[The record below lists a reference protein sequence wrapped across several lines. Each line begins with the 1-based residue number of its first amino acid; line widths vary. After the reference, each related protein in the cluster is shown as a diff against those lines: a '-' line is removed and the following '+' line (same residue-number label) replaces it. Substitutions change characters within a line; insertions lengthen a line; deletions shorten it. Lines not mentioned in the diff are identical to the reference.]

1 MCVRVCVF
9 YCRHDQVS
17 VTDMN
22 VHQSGFK
29 TIPSFMV
36 TRPTTDS
43 LLRLVQA
50 SATSGLQNNMF
61 RDDDLSARSGHC
73 FKDRRTESV
82 PASVST
88 ALETVGGNRSQT
100 HVVCAEPQ
108 RNFQDKN
115 ESCMPFHP
123 KGQTPR
129 VCSRRVCSRRKRSMQ
144 EVSLNC
150 NTCQKLQ
157 VTYSIPEASTGPQHG
172 NTFANLV
179 QKHSQARRAKHE

>member
-1 MCVRVCVF
+1 MCVF

-29 TIPSFMV
+29 TIPSSMV

-50 SATSGLQNNMF
+50 SATSGLQNNTF

-82 PASVST
+82 PASVSV
-88 ALETVGGNRSQT
+88 ALDTVGDNRSQT

-115 ESCMPFHP
+115 ESCMYFHP
-123 KGQTPR
+123 KDQTPR
-129 VCSRRVCSRRKRSMQ
+129 VWSRRKRSMQ
-144 EVSLNC
+144 DVSLNC

-157 VTYSIPEASTGPQHG
+157 VTDSIPEASAGP
-172 NTFANLV
+172 
-179 QKHSQARRAKHE
+179 